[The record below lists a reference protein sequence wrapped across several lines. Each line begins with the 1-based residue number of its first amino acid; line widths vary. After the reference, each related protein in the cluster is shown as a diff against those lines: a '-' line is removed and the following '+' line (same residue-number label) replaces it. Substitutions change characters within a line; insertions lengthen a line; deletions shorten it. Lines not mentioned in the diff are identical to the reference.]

1 MLHLKLIFFPVL
13 ILFNILGYSIV
24 FKKIFKL
31 EDQNLFNNL
40 IYGSLLIATLSY
52 GINFF
57 SPLTLIITNIFFA
70 IFTILGFFY
79 IFNIKNV
86 KEYSL
91 IFLIL
96 SIVSLMTYYSK
107 SYNDYELYHL
117 PYMELIRKFKIIF
130 GISNL
135 DFRFGHSSVLQNI
148 SAFQYNNLMGYDSY
162 IFFSPILTVSSIIF
176 LLRYMYKTKDIK
188 IFLISLII
196 IIFYAIHAS
205 RYSSL
210 GNDYPTHALASILIV
225 LFLDTINSYKENNS
239 IFIIFCLCTL
249 IILSKFSLV
258 FFSFIPL
265 YLLIFKRNV
274 FFLEFS
280 IYKVLFLLFLT
291 SLFFIKNIVN
301 TSCLVYPIP
310 YLCFNTTWS
319 LDKYEHGSPE
329 IVSVISS
336 RTIKNYVQSSHGYNF
351 QKKKD
356 DFTKSFLSEEKNITI
371 HNSLSEYEKENFIDL
386 YYVKD
391 FLKFKNWIFPYLNGN
406 DFLKL
411 IKNVLLL
418 NFILF
423 FVIILFLEKKIRFF
437 KQNLLNKFNL
447 FLKKNIF
454 FVFFIT
460 FNFIIWFLY
469 YPQLRYGF
477 SYCIIFFLIP
487 LLIYFEGV
495 KFELI
500 EIKLIKISK
509 ILILI
514 SLIYFLYFNFI
525 KISENY
531 SSFNENILNY
541 NYSEII
547 QINSA
552 RNFKEKLISNAFI
565 IREPLNGPCANTE
578 QFCTIMLSEFERS
591 ERSIYINK
599 WRYLTIK

>member
-1 MLHLKLIFFPVL
+1 MKVCIH
-13 ILFNILGYSIV
+13 
-24 FKKIFKL
+24 
-31 EDQNLFNNL
+31 
-40 IYGSLLIATLSY
+40 
-52 GINFF
+52 
-57 SPLTLIITNIFFA
+57 IISSR
-70 IFTILGFFY
+70 
-79 IFNIKNV
+79 V
-86 KEYSL
+86 K
-91 IFLIL
+91 
-96 SIVSLMTYYSK
+96 
-107 SYNDYELYHL
+107 
-117 PYMELIRKFKIIF
+117 
-130 GISNL
+130 
-135 DFRFGHSSVLQNI
+135 
-148 SAFQYNNLMGYDSY
+148 
-162 IFFSPILTVSSIIF
+162 
-176 LLRYMYKTKDIK
+176 
-188 IFLISLII
+188 
-196 IIFYAIHAS
+196 
-205 RYSSL
+205 
-210 GNDYPTHALASILIV
+210 
-225 LFLDTINSYKENNS
+225 
-239 IFIIFCLCTL
+239 CL
-249 IILSKFSLV
+249 KFSLE
-258 FFSFIPL
+258 SFYKHFNSNYDIPV
-265 YLLIFKRNV
+265 Y
-274 FFLEFS
+274 
-280 IYKVLFLLFLT
+280 IYYFDDIY
-291 SLFFIKNIVN
+291 S
-301 TSCLVYPIP
+301 
-310 YLCFNTTWS
+310 
-319 LDKYEHGSPE
+319 E
-329 IVSVISS
+329 
-336 RTIKNYVQSSHGYNF
+336 NYIN
-351 QKKKD
+351 D
-356 DFTKSFLSEEKNITI
+356 I

-386 YYVKD
+386 HYVKD
-391 FLKFKNWIFPYLNGN
+391 FLKFKNWIFPYFNGN

-418 NFILF
+418 NLILF
-423 FVIILFLEKKIRFF
+423 FVIIIFFEKKIGFF
-437 KQNLLNKFNL
+437 KQNLLNKLNL

-509 ILILI
+509 ILISI

-565 IREPLNGPCANTE
+565 IREPLNGLCANTE

>member
-225 LFLDTINSYKENNS
+225 LFLDTINSYKENNTEEIAKYNKVRS
-239 IFIIFCLCTL
+239 SAQRIID
-249 IILSKFSLV
+249 I
-258 FFSFIPL
+258 
-265 YLLIFKRNV
+265 
-274 FFLEFS
+274 
-280 IYKVLFLLFLT
+280 LT
-291 SLFFIKNIVN
+291 SDTN
-301 TSCLVYPIP
+301 
-310 YLCFNTTWS
+310 
-319 LDKYEHGSPE
+319 
-329 IVSVISS
+329 
-336 RTIKNYVQSSHGYNF
+336 
-351 QKKKD
+351 
-356 DFTKSFLSEEKNITI
+356 
-371 HNSLSEYEKENFIDL
+371 
-386 YYVKD
+386 
-391 FLKFKNWIFPYLNGN
+391 
-406 DFLKL
+406 
-411 IKNVLLL
+411 
-418 NFILF
+418 
-423 FVIILFLEKKIRFF
+423 
-437 KQNLLNKFNL
+437 
-447 FLKKNIF
+447 
-454 FVFFIT
+454 
-460 FNFIIWFLY
+460 
-469 YPQLRYGF
+469 
-477 SYCIIFFLIP
+477 
-487 LLIYFEGV
+487 
-495 KFELI
+495 
-500 EIKLIKISK
+500 
-509 ILILI
+509 
-514 SLIYFLYFNFI
+514 
-525 KISENY
+525 
-531 SSFNENILNY
+531 
-541 NYSEII
+541 
-547 QINSA
+547 
-552 RNFKEKLISNAFI
+552 
-565 IREPLNGPCANTE
+565 
-578 QFCTIMLSEFERS
+578 
-591 ERSIYINK
+591 
-599 WRYLTIK
+599 

>member
-351 QKKKD
+351 QKKK
-356 DFTKSFLSEEKNITI
+356 
-371 HNSLSEYEKENFIDL
+371 
-386 YYVKD
+386 
-391 FLKFKNWIFPYLNGN
+391 
-406 DFLKL
+406 
-411 IKNVLLL
+411 
-418 NFILF
+418 
-423 FVIILFLEKKIRFF
+423 R
-437 KQNLLNKFNL
+437 
-447 FLKKNIF
+447 
-454 FVFFIT
+454 
-460 FNFIIWFLY
+460 
-469 YPQLRYGF
+469 
-477 SYCIIFFLIP
+477 
-487 LLIYFEGV
+487 
-495 KFELI
+495 
-500 EIKLIKISK
+500 
-509 ILILI
+509 
-514 SLIYFLYFNFI
+514 
-525 KISENY
+525 
-531 SSFNENILNY
+531 
-541 NYSEII
+541 
-547 QINSA
+547 
-552 RNFKEKLISNAFI
+552 
-565 IREPLNGPCANTE
+565 
-578 QFCTIMLSEFERS
+578 
-591 ERSIYINK
+591 
-599 WRYLTIK
+599 